1 MDVLADKTI
10 ELGWERKLGIILDVA
25 RGMDYLHHLRPP
37 IIHRDLKSPN
47 LLVTQLFRV
56 KVADFGQSRSVTRTQ
71 TMTHAVGTPIWSSPE
86 VLKKNHY
93 TEKADVY
100 SFGIVMWEVLTRDV
114 PYADINQFQIIVE
127 VVRGLRPRIPV
138 DTPKPWYDIM
148 TASWQEEAQRRPAF
162 SQIVRDIEAIHPAAL
177 KKKHMKRSLD
187 TFRHSGSEEL
197 SDPLLESN
205 EEECAGSQL

>member
-10 ELGWERKLGIILDVA
+10 VIVYCSTDDTLHRINATWWKPIHASVTVNVYFALGAWLGKKIGYNFGCSERHGLSASSPPANYTQGYTFKTVVLLVAIILC
-25 RGMDYLHHLRPP
+25 HLYPRLTPA
-37 IIHRDLKSPN
+37 DLKSPN

-100 SFGIVMWEVLTRDV
+100 SFGIVMYARAFFFGHILFADVAKGGRSSLETYLTL
-114 PYADINQFQIIVE
+114 ISTNF
-127 VVRGLRPRIPV
+127 
-138 DTPKPWYDIM
+138 K
-148 TASWQEEAQRRPAF
+148 S
-162 SQIVRDIEAIHPAAL
+162 
-177 KKKHMKRSLD
+177 
-187 TFRHSGSEEL
+187 
-197 SDPLLESN
+197 
-205 EEECAGSQL
+205 